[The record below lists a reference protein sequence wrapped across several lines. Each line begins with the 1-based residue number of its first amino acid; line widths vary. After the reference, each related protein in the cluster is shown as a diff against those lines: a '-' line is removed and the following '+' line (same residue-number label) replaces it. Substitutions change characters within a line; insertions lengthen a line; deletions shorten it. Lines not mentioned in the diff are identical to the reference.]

1 MGKIIGID
9 LGTTNSCVAVMENG
23 EPVVIQNSE
32 GGRTT
37 PSIVGF
43 TAKGDRIVGLPA
55 KNQMVTNPKNT
66 IYSVKR
72 LIGHKFGDLQGE
84 ATKLPYTIKDHGAD
98 VRVEVQENGS
108 SKEYSPQ
115 EISAFILQKM
125 KKTAEDYLGETV
137 TEAVITVPA
146 YFNDAQRQATKDAGK
161 IAGLDVKR
169 IINEPTAASLAFG
182 FNKDEKSEKTI
193 AVYDLGGGTFD
204 ISILELGDGV
214 FEVKS
219 TNGNTHLG
227 GDDWDRCIVNWLIDQ
242 FKADTGIDLS
252 GDPMAMQRLREAAEN
267 AKISLSNQTTADIN
281 LPFITADATG
291 PKHLQKSLSRAEF
304 EKMTDHLFEATREP
318 CRKAMQDAEI
328 TPDKIDEVLLVGGS
342 SRMPKVQ
349 EIVKSIFGKE
359 GSRAVNPDEAV
370 AIGAAVQG
378 GVLAGDVKDVLLLD
392 VTPLSLGIETQG
404 GVFTRLINRNTT
416 IPTKKSQVFSTA
428 ADGQTAVSIHVL
440 QGEREMADQNR
451 TLGRFDLVGI
461 PPAPRGVPQIEVTFD
476 IDANGIVHV
485 SAKDLGTG
493 KEQHIQITSSSGLSE
508 DEINRMVKDAEANA
522 ESDKKKR
529 EAIDAKNEADSLVY
543 STEKTLKDMGDK
555 VSAGDK
561 SSIEAALNDLKE
573 ALKGDNI
580 EDIKKK
586 TEALKQASYK
596 IAEEMYKAQAAQ
608 QGAAGAAGGA
618 GNANAGSGAGNAG
631 SAGSSAGFDKGS
643 ADDVEYE
650 VHDDK

>member
-55 KNQMVTNPKNT
+55 KNQMITNPKNT
-66 IYSVKR
+66 VYSAKR
-72 LIGHKFGDLQGE
+72 LIGHKFSELQGE
-84 ATKLPYTIKDHGAD
+84 ATKLPYKVIDHGQD
-98 VRVEVQENGS
+98 LRIEIDENGTT
-108 SKEYSPQ
+108 KQYSPQ
-115 EISAFILQKM
+115 EISAFVLQKM
-125 KKTAEDYLGETV
+125 KKTAEDYLGTEV

-182 FNKDEKSEKTI
+182 YKEDQAKEKTI

-219 TNGNTHLG
+219 TNGNTQLG
-227 GDDWDRCIVNWLIDQ
+227 GDDWDRVIINWLISE
-242 FKADTGIDLS
+242 FKKDTGIDLS
-252 GDPMAMQRLREAAEN
+252 NDPMAMQRLREAAEN
-267 AKISLSNQTTADIN
+267 AKVSLSSQTSVDIN
-281 LPFITADATG
+281 LPFITADASG
-291 PKHLQKSLSRAEF
+291 AKHLQKNLTRSQF
-304 EKMTDHLFEATREP
+304 EQMTDSLFEATKEP
-318 CRKAMQDAEI
+318 CRKAMADAGV
-328 TPDKIDEVLLVGGS
+328 TADQIDEVLLVGGS

-349 EIVKSIFGKE
+349 EIVKQIFGKE
-359 GSRAVNPDEAV
+359 GNRSVNPDEAV
-370 AIGAAVQG
+370 AVGAAIQG
-378 GVLAGDVKDVLLLD
+378 GVLGGDVKDVLLLD
-392 VTPLSLGIETQG
+392 VTPLSLGIETLG
-404 GVFTRLINRNTT
+404 GVCTKLIPRNTT
-416 IPTKKSQVFSTA
+416 IPTKKSQIFSTA

-440 QGEREMADQNR
+440 QGEREMAAQNR
-451 TLGRFDLVGI
+451 TLGNFDLVGI
-461 PPAPRGVPQIEVTFD
+461 PAAPRGVPQIEVTFD

-508 DEINRMVKDAEANA
+508 EEINRMVKDAEANA
-522 ESDKKKR
+522 ASDKAKR

-543 STEKTLKDMGDK
+543 ATEKTLKEMGDK
-555 VSAGDK
+555 VD
-561 SSIEAALNDLKE
+561 AAEKQ
-573 ALKGDNI
+573 KI
-580 EDIKKK
+580 EDSIAELKKAMESDNVSEIKAK
-586 TEALKQASYK
+586 TESLKQASYK
-596 IAEEMYKAQAAQ
+596 IAEELYKQQAA
-608 QGAAGAAGGA
+608 QGAAGAGPEAGA
-618 GNANAGSGAGNAG
+618 NPNANDG
-631 SAGSSAGFDKGS
+631 GSSQGSQGGFDKGS
-643 ADDVEYE
+643 AEDVNYE
-650 VHDDK
+650 VHD